1 MQTADAE
8 GRKFEFN
15 AQEKR
20 DNSKMSFLRQS
31 YNTAKKGEYGA
42 SMQKANAI
50 GDIASSIGGLADSV
64 GSGFTD
70 VDGNLTKSFNV
81 EKALTN

>member
-20 DNSKMSFLRQS
+20 DNSKMSFLRKS

-50 GDIASSIGGLADSV
+50 GDIASSVGGVADALSPNF
-64 GSGFTD
+64 GADLGKSLG
-70 VDGNLTKSFNV
+70 VDDLGQF
-81 EKALTN
+81 